1 MKNLFFTLIS
11 IGLGSIG
18 IMQVLK
24 AYNSIRFDFFRKIY
38 GFQNLF
44 FFLILSNIIFYV
56 YFLLQSFLY
65 NFQIVQSKF
74 SEQID
79 GKLGGYI
86 VPEIIGERYFYFS
99 DIISYSFIGINS
111 LFLIG
116 SFYFRK
122 KSNLNINSQER
133 LNSIYTFILII
144 LSIITTFI
152 SVLLLLFMSELFAV
166 SYEIN
171 LS

>member
-1 MKNLFFTLIS
+1 MRNLFLTLIS
-11 IGLGSIG
+11 IGFGSFG
-18 IMQVLK
+18 ILK
-24 AYNSIRFDFFRKIY
+24 LFKSLNSTRFNFFRKLY
-38 GFQNLF
+38 GFQNLLF
-44 FFLILSNIIFYV
+44 SLFLSNIIFYV

-79 GKLGGYI
+79 GKLGGYL

-116 SFYFRK
+116 AFYFRK
-122 KSNLNINSQER
+122 KSNLDFKSRGR
-133 LNSIYTFILII
+133 LNSSYTFAFITLT
-144 LSIITTFI
+144 IITTFI
-152 SVLLLLFMSELFAV
+152 SILLLFFMSELFTV